1 MAALIDRVESLSG
14 TVADHTDADIWLND
28 GVMDVIRR
36 IQRMNPT
43 MLHQFAT
50 STAVTS
56 SGLALTGTDIVV
68 GVNRGSFPAREIPA
82 FDRYKALLSTS
93 LFYATARNPVF
104 YRLNGTLYIAP
115 APGATSSAADVVIPP
130 TITHDTTTVLKFAP
144 EMVYLVTVYAAM
156 QNTVA
161 RMTTVATSTTV
172 PTVPTAAVLTDISI
186 TLPTAP
192 TYTKPTESL
201 FATGYTVITTHND
214 TNEDVELANTKIN
227 QVDLT
232 LKKWQTDIQD
242 EMNEF
247 QKEKAIFDG
256 TISKLI
262 EEARLKTQQE
272 MSEAELLI
280 RRYASQVEGY
290 VAEIS
295 SKVPAFKTQY
305 ETLYVQYKDGFA
317 IYAPTGQVRVTR

>member
-28 GVMDVIRR
+28 GLMDVIRR
-36 IQRMNPT
+36 IQRMNPS
-43 MLHQFAT
+43 MLHQCAT
-50 STAVTS
+50 ATAVTS
-56 SGLALTGTDIVV
+56 SGLALSGSDIVV
-68 GVNRGSFPAREIPA
+68 GVNRGSFVAREIPA
-82 FDRYKALLSTS
+82 SERYKALLTTS

-104 YRLNGTLYIAP
+104 YRYNGTLYIAP

-130 TITHDTTTVLKFAP
+130 TITHDTTTVTKMPP
-144 EMVYLVTVYAAM
+144 EMIYLVTVYAAM
-156 QNTVA
+156 QNTIA
-161 RMTTVATSTTV
+161 RMTTVAVSTTV
-172 PTVPTAAVLTDISI
+172 PTAPTAAALTDISI

-201 FATGYTVITTHND
+201 FSTGYAVITTHND
-214 TNEDVELANTKIN
+214 TNEDPELANVKIG

-247 QKEKAIFDG
+247 QKDKAIFDA
-256 TISKLI
+256 TINKLI
-262 EEARLKTQQE
+262 EEARLKVQQE
-272 MSEAELLI
+272 SSEAELLI
-280 RRYASQVEGY
+280 RRYASQVDAY
-290 VAEIS
+290 TATINAQI
-295 SKVPAFKTQY
+295 PAFKVQY